1 MDHKEC
7 YIPIEEEEIK
17 EEEEEIKEEEEEVEN
32 EEEKENE
39 EIKENNEE
47 ETKKNEEEEIK
58 NEEEEQEEKLETEK
72 IKEENEIEEENT
84 DEDSFQSKS
93 DPQREESYEEENEK
107 AKIEDLTESI
117 YIIKENEDKIT
128 DEPNMKS
135 CTNLEI
141 IKNKCSSGSMKN
153 EQIGE
158 IFNEIKDNILTQ
170 DYKGEDTVIQTENV
184 IFQISTLEGQKN
196 SLNPNIST
204 IDLGECENILKKQYN
219 LTNKDSLIVVKTDI
233 KSEDLSATYVQYE
246 IYDPNTLKQLNLSY
260 CQDVKI
266 TVNIPVNLDS
276 DTMSLYDSL
285 SGSGYNLFN
294 AEDDFY
300 NDICAVYTSANG
312 TDMTLEDRKKEIFSM
327 SGNITMCQS
336 GCEFEYYNITTRRA
350 KCDCEAQSKETET
363 DANNIDFNGGNFAT
377 SFLSTL
383 TNSNFLVL
391 KCYKLAL
398 NFSNFIKNKG
408 RIIMTLIIGLFLILL
423 LIYCIN
429 DRKKINFYLQNLIK
443 EKFAKQLISNKN
455 KNKNANKNKNN
466 LQEKKNLKMK
476 NIKNMNKNVSSNNN
490 NKNKNSKNSKNNKKS
505 KKSKKNAPPKN
516 VNTKNK
522 KKSFEKNNSKST
534 LLNNNKNKLKNLK
547 KNNKVGININIIPI
561 QNINYKK
568 NKKENNKMNQKKK
581 NNNIEI
587 YRSKMITEKEMKT
600 SQQNFINNK
609 SVQNKKNMTEE
620 EINTLEYEK
629 ACMLDKRTYFQY
641 YWSLLKKKQLI
652 IFTFLPANDYNLLSI
667 KISLFLLS
675 FSLYFTIN
683 GFFFSDDT
691 MHKIH
696 EDQGNFNIIYQIP
709 QIIYSSVISAVINML
724 LKKLS
729 LSEKNILVI
738 KQIKDLNAA
747 RKMAKNIQNCLTI
760 KFVIFLIL
768 STLLLSFFWYF
779 ISCFCAVYSNTQII
793 LIKDTLISFGL
804 SMLYPFG
811 LNLLPGLFR
820 LPALRAKNR
829 DKKCLYNT
837 SKLLALI

>member
-1 MDHKEC
+1 M
-7 YIPIEEEEIK
+7 K
-17 EEEEEIKEEEEEVEN
+17 EEAEN
-32 EEEKENE
+32 EN
-39 EIKENNEE
+39 
-47 ETKKNEEEEIK
+47 
-58 NEEEEQEEKLETEK
+58 
-72 IKEENEIEEENT
+72 
-84 DEDSFQSKS
+84 
-93 DPQREESYEEENEK
+93 

-128 DEPNMKS
+128 DEPNEKS

-141 IKNKCSSGSMKN
+141 IENKCSSGTMKN

-158 IFNEIKDNILTQ
+158 IFKEIKDNILTQ

-184 IFQISTLEGQKN
+184 IFQISTLEDQKN
-196 SLNPNIST
+196 TLNPNIST
-204 IDLGECENILKKQYN
+204 IDLGECQNILKKKYN
-219 LTNKDSLIVVKTDI
+219 LTDEDSLIVVKTDI

-246 IYDPNTLKQLNLSY
+246 IYDPNTLNQLNLSY
-260 CQDVKI
+260 CQEVKI

-285 SGSGYNLFN
+285 SGSGYNLFD

-300 NDICAVYTSANG
+300 NDICAVYTSTNG
-312 TDMTLEDRKKEIFSM
+312 TDMTLADRKKEIFSI

-336 GCEFEYYNITTRRA
+336 GCEFEYYNITTRKA
-350 KCDCEAQSKETET
+350 KCDCDAQSKETET
-363 DANNIDFNGGNFAT
+363 DVNNIDFIGGNFAT

-383 TNSNFLVL
+383 KNSNFLVL

-408 RIIMTLIIGLFLILL
+408 RIIMTLIIALFLILF

-455 KNKNANKNKNN
+455 KNKIANRNKDN
-466 LQEKKNLKMK
+466 LQQKKNLKMK
-476 NIKNMNKNVSSNNN
+476 NFKNINKNVSSNNN
-490 NKNKNSKNSKNNKKS
+490 NKNKNNKNNKKS
-505 KKSKKNAPPKN
+505 KKNGPPKKSN
-516 VNTKNK
+516 NKNN

-534 LLNNNKNKLKNLK
+534 LLNNTKNKLKNRK
-547 KNNKVGININIIPI
+547 ENSQVGININIIPI

-568 NKKENNKMNQKKK
+568 NKKEQNKMNQKNKK
-581 NNNIEI
+581 NNIEI
-587 YRSKMITEKEMKT
+587 YKSKMITEKEMKT
-600 SQQNFINNK
+600 SHQNLINKK
-609 SVQNKKNMTEE
+609 SVQKTKNMNDE
-620 EINTLEYEK
+620 EINSLEYEM

-652 IFTFLPANDYNLLSI
+652 LFSFLPANDYNLLSI

-696 EDQGNFNIIYQIP
+696 EDQGKFNIIYQIP
-709 QIIYSSVISAVINML
+709 QILYSSVISAVINML
-724 LKKLS
+724 LKRLS

-747 RKMAKNIQNCLTI
+747 KKMTKRIQNCLNL
-760 KFVIFLIL
+760 KFAIFLIL
-768 STLLLSFFWYF
+768 SIFLFSFFWYF
-779 ISCFCAVYSNTQII
+779 ISCFCAVYTNTQII
-793 LIKDTLISFGL
+793 LIKDTLVSFGL

-811 LNLLPGLFR
+811 LNLFPGLFR
-820 LPALRAKNR
+820 LPALRAKKR

-837 SKLLALI
+837 SIILALI